1 MRPCPAELGRSARA
15 ATRRRPTRCTG
26 RSSGNCGQ
34 CHTPKAWKPATF
46 EHDKFFVLDK
56 DHNATC
62 VTCHTG
68 NDYKRYTC
76 YGCHEHT
83 PANVRAKHREGRHPD
98 FENCV
103 ECHRSADE
111 EPAKRGARGERKRER
126 D

>member
-1 MRPCPAELGRSARA
+1 M
-15 ATRRRPTRCTG
+15 
-26 RSSGNCGQ
+26 
-34 CHTPKAWKPATF
+34 
-46 EHDKFFVLDK
+46 LDR
-56 DHNATC
+56 DHNTTC

-83 PANVRAKHREGRHPD
+83 PAKVRAEHEEEGIRD

-111 EPAKRGARGERKRER
+111 EPPKRGARGDRKRER